1 MPEKRPQDRVRR
13 GAGGSVWSAL
23 VLVLLLVWSTT
34 TTTTTSAAYRDQV
47 HVQTASL
54 AAMTVPPSHVG
65 LSAHSRMIDTGLG
78 LGASGDVYVWGRT
91 NLGINGGA
99 ASPGLSR
106 GPQRVPLPAGSIRQV
121 TGTLFNANALDSQGV
136 VWGWG
141 LHPGRDGTD
150 SVRLTDTPER
160 VRIDTPSTGTGA
172 VLDGIVAISSTE
184 SAAAGIRD
192 DGTVWHWGE
201 TTGSGGN
208 LGAGAS
214 QVVGLPDPSVT
225 GNRPVYLKGANTNF
239 YLMLENGDVWYWGG
253 GLANSLPA
261 GLGSADV
268 TPARIAVLDPWTKS
282 RVGAGEPYIVA
293 VDGGI
298 NMGGALLSDGQVLSW
313 GFGSAFVGG
322 RPVEDELA
330 ARDPGIVPALS
341 GITSMQFGQTGVA
354 MLDSEGRLWG
364 YGAPL
369 DNGYLPLEAQV
380 ISSDVVQFAAG
391 AGFFIWQD
399 SAGVFWGRGFNVA
412 GAIGSPVGAG
422 IGAGSSEG
430 RRVTT
435 NLSTVAR

>member
-1 MPEKRPQDRVRR
+1 MLETRR
-13 GAGGSVWSAL
+13 QHRLRWGAGGLASSAL
-23 VLVLLLVWSTT
+23 LLVLLLVWS
-34 TTTTTSAAYRDQV
+34 TTTSAAYRDQV

-54 AAMTVPPSHVG
+54 AATTVPPSHVG
-65 LSAHSRMIDTGLG
+65 LSAHSRMFDTGLG
-78 LGASGDVYVWGRT
+78 LGGSGDVYVWGRT

-106 GPQRVPLPAGSIRQV
+106 GAQRVPLPAGAIRQV
-121 TGTLFNANALDSQGV
+121 TGTFQNANALDNQGM

-141 LHPGRDGTD
+141 FLPARDGTD
-150 SVRLTDTPER
+150 AIKPNDTPER
-160 VRIDTPSTGTGA
+160 VRIDTPSNGTGP
-172 VLDGIVAISSTE
+172 VLDRIVTISSTE

-214 QVVGLPDPSVT
+214 QVVGLPDPSVP

-253 GLANSLPA
+253 WLANSLPA

-268 TPARIAVLDPWTKS
+268 TPRRIVALDPWTKS
-282 RVGAGEPYIVA
+282 RVGAGEPYITA

-298 NMGGALLSDGQVLSW
+298 NMGGALLSDGQLLSW
-313 GFGSAFVGG
+313 GLGSAFVGG
-322 RPVEDELA
+322 RPVVNDLA
-330 ARDPGIVPALS
+330 ARDPGIVPGLS

-369 DNGYLPLEAQV
+369 DNGYLPLEVQV
-380 ISSDVVQFAAG
+380 ISSGVVQFAAG
-391 AGFFIWQD
+391 ASFFIWQD
-399 SAGVFWGRGFNVA
+399 TAGLFWGRGFNVA
-412 GAIGSPVGAG
+412 GAIGSPVGSG
-422 IGAGSSEG
+422 IGVGTGSSGG

-435 NLSTVAR
+435 DLTAVAR